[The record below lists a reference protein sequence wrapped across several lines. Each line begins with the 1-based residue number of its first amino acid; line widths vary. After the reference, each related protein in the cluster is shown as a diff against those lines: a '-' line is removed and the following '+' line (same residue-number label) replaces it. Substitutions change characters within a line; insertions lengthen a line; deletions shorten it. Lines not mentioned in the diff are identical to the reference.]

1 MYKYINILIVDDNLK
16 TQIGLKE
23 ILYEKETNIL
33 ISESYEDALTIV
45 SRKKIGIIFL
55 NIDSETYQKPTYIKK
70 IKEVSLIKNTYI
82 LAITNN
88 EYKGIKSVKGLK
100 EGTVDY
106 ITLPLTPNLIKT
118 KVDVFKSLYFKD
130 IKINQLLH
138 NIFPKNVLSDLN
150 EQGRFLPRRIENG
163 VV

>member
-70 IKEVSLIKNTYI
+70 VINLIINKVGFGKANFGKIKYRALENMELYADISKARKFLKWRPTIR
-82 LAITNN
+82 LD
-88 EYKGIKSVKGLK
+88 EGLK
-100 EGTVDY
+100 
-106 ITLPLTPNLIKT
+106 LT
-118 KVDVFKSLYFKD
+118 
-130 IKINQLLH
+130 INSIQ
-138 NIFPKNVLSDLN
+138 KK
-150 EQGRFLPRRIENG
+150 
-163 VV
+163 

>member
-55 NIDSETYQKPTYIKK
+55 KTNLYKK
-70 IKEVSLIKNTYI
+70 NKRGKFN
-82 LAITNN
+82 
-88 EYKGIKSVKGLK
+88 
-100 EGTVDY
+100 
-106 ITLPLTPNLIKT
+106 
-118 KVDVFKSLYFKD
+118 
-130 IKINQLLH
+130 
-138 NIFPKNVLSDLN
+138 
-150 EQGRFLPRRIENG
+150 
-163 VV
+163 